1 MKIFRS
7 VLYLLVFALSIFLVS
22 CASDENHKKGVQE
35 ANRKAKIEAVKLRKE
50 EKKKIL
56 AELRKDNEEAEKNIK
71 DMPKGPYRL
80 KIGDE
85 LEISVLDEP
94 EMTKN
99 VTILPDGRLTYLLV
113 GEVPAEGKTIEEL
126 RKVLEKQLIEYFKDP
141 KVSVIA
147 QKVHLEEMEPG
158 FASAMGALKSP
169 GKFEIYKGE
178 TITGI
183 VARAG
188 GFLFV
193 TDNLGGRTLANLKA
207 SYISRNGKKLPI
219 DFYGLFEEGKMEYDI
234 KIEPGD
240 FVYIANAQTEQIYV
254 LGEVN
259 TPRLVSYNRNI
270 TLVEAISGSGGFT
283 EKAQRSRVIVIRGEG
298 GEESHINVD
307 VEALLLG
314 DLKEQN
320 IALKSGDIVYVPEQ
334 GLSEYSRYA
343 GYLMN
348 FADLVLR
355 AYQVREAVLFPPLSR
370 TEVYGN

>member
-7 VLYLLVFALSIFLVS
+7 ILFILSVALLISLCS
-22 CASDENHKKGVQE
+22 CKSDDSRQKGVNE
-35 ANRKAKIEAVKLRKE
+35 ANRKAKLEAIKLRKQNQN
-50 EKKKIL
+50 KIL
-56 AELRKDNEEAEKNIK
+56 AELRKDNSNAKETIA
-71 DMPKGPYRL
+71 DMPKGPYIL
-80 KIGDE
+80 KAGDE

-94 EMTKN
+94 EMTKS

-113 GEVPAEGKTIEEL
+113 GEIPAEGETIKTL
-126 RKVLEKQLIEYFKDP
+126 RNVLEKKLTEYFKDP

-147 QKVHLEEMEPG
+147 QKVHIEEFEPG
-158 FASAMGALKSP
+158 YASAMGALKNP
-169 GKFEIYKGE
+169 GKFEIYKNE
-178 TITGI
+178 TLTGL

-193 TDNLGGRTLANLKA
+193 TDYLGGRTLANLKA
-207 SYISRNGKKLPI
+207 SYISRKGKKLPI

-259 TPRLVSYNRNI
+259 TPRLLSYNRNI

-283 EKAQRSRVIVIRGEG
+283 ERAQRTRVIVIRGEG

-320 IALKSGDIVYVPEQ
+320 IALKSGDIVFVPEQ

-343 GYLMN
+343 KYLID
-348 FADLVLR
+348 FADLVLK

-370 TEVYGN
+370 REVYGR